1 MESLS
6 LYVNESEIGILLQS
20 QLTHLPSRFI
30 LLIRASGQ
38 FRAGIFILSLKK
50 PQLFVIKKLVGDMTS
65 FLLKD
70 CDSKNNVLDPWTEK
84 MHDFYRIVESLR
96 VEKTSKFMESDF
108 LLKAGEEMWK
118 EITHL
123 QVVIFFNF

>member
-1 MESLS
+1 
-6 LYVNESEIGILLQS
+6 
-20 QLTHLPSRFI
+20 
-30 LLIRASGQ
+30 
-38 FRAGIFILSLKK
+38 
-50 PQLFVIKKLVGDMTS
+50 MTS

-70 CDSKNNVLDPWTEK
+70 CDSKNNVLYPWIEK
-84 MHDFYRIVESLR
+84 MHDFYKIVESLR
-96 VEKTSKFMESDF
+96 VEKTSKFVESDF